1 MRNTKQ
7 RNLILS
13 IVEDSTSHLDAYQIY
28 DLCKKVI
35 PNISLGTV
43 YRNLGNLV
51 DSGLI
56 VRLKV
61 FDTYRYDKNTRH
73 SHFICNKCH
82 KIIDIF
88 DDNYANIKYIGD
100 NLVTDYEI
108 KYKGICRECMERND
122 Y

>member
-13 IVEDSTSHLDAYQIY
+13 IINSSFDHLDAYHIY
-28 DLCKKVI
+28 DLCKKEI

-43 YRNLGNLV
+43 YRNLASLV
-51 DSGLI
+51 DDGILI
-56 VRLKV
+56 KIKV
-61 FDTYRYDKNTRH
+61 MDTYRYDKNIKH
-73 SHFICNKCH
+73 SHFICNKCSN
-82 KIIDIF
+82 IIDVF
-88 DDNYANIKYIGD
+88 DDNNINKKFIDG

-108 KYKGICRECMERND
+108 KYKGICKNCMERKD